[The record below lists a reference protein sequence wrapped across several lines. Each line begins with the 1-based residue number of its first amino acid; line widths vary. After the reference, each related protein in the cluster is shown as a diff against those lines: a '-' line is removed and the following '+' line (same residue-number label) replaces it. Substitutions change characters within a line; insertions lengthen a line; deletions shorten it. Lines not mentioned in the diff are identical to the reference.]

1 MSDLKLFRIENDAV
15 KELDAETSV
24 VEKSLQHLFEKHLEG
39 LLAVRFLASEYTTGK
54 THGGRIDTLGL
65 DENGSP
71 VIIEYK
77 RRSDENVMNQGLFY
91 LDWLMDHKAE
101 FELLVMKK
109 LGKEAAEQIDWTT
122 PRLLCIAGDFT
133 KYDEHAVQQIDR
145 NIELLRYR
153 TYQSDTLIAVELL
166 NGVGAATKIKET
178 TSNTSTK
185 YYSTFGELLEK
196 ADVSLTALYESVREL
211 CLSMGE
217 DVAETERKQY
227 VAFRRLKNFASV
239 EVRPKANCVLLY
251 LKLDPSDY
259 DLENG
264 FTRDVS
270 GIGHFGTGDFEVRIQ
285 SQDDVERAIPFV
297 EASYTVS

>member
-1 MSDLKLFRIENDAV
+1 MKLFRIENDEV

-39 LLAVRFLASEYTTGK
+39 LLAVRFLATEYVTGK

-91 LDWLMDHKAE
+91 LDWLMDHKGE
-101 FELLVMKK
+101 FELLVMKA

-133 KYDEHAVQQIDR
+133 KYDEHAVQQINR

-178 TSNTSTK
+178 TSDAPSK
-185 YYSTFGELLEK
+185 YSTFGDLLGQ
-196 ADVSLTALYESVREL
+196 ADKGLTALYEGVRDL

-217 DVAETERKQY
+217 DTTESERKQY

-251 LKLDPSDY
+251 LKLDPDEHE
-259 DLENG
+259 LEEG
-264 FTRDVS
+264 FTRDVR

-285 SQDDVERAIPFV
+285 SQVDVERAIPYI
-297 EASYTVS
+297 ESSYAIS

>member
-1 MSDLKLFRIENDAV
+1 MSDLKLFRIENDVV

-24 VEKSLQHLFEKHLEG
+24 VEKSLQHLFEKHLDG

-91 LDWLMDHKAE
+91 LDWLMDHKGE
-101 FELLVMKK
+101 FELLVMRE

-133 KYDEHAVQQIDR
+133 KYDEHAVQQINR
-145 NIELLRYR
+145 HIELLRYR

-166 NGVGAATKIKET
+166 NGEGAATKIKET
-178 TSNTSTK
+178 TSNTPAK
-185 YYSTFGELLEK
+185 YSTFGELLEK
-196 ADVSLTALYESVREL
+196 ADDGLTGLYESVKDL

-239 EVRPKANCVLLY
+239 EVRPKANCVLIY
-251 LKLDPSDY
+251 LKLDPDEHE
-259 DLENG
+259 LEDG

-285 SQDDVERAIPFV
+285 SQGDVEKAIPFI